1 MATSGR
7 FHDLWFEAVQRD
19 PMAEVT
25 RLYAELGDEL
35 TDEARGRMQVWWATS
50 AGERSGPHRY
60 RPETYGLDLAAVGDQ
75 FAFYY
80 ERFDI
85 PVEDRT
91 IGGTP

>member
-1 MATSGR
+1 M
-7 FHDLWFEAVQRD
+7 
-19 PMAEVT
+19 T

-35 TDEARGRMQVWWATS
+35 TDEARGGCRTGGPTS
-50 AGERSGPHRY
+50 ARERSGPHRY
-60 RPETYGLDLAAVGDQ
+60 QPETYGLDLAAIREQ

-91 IGGTP
+91 IGGAP